1 MCLRL
6 QTTSLFLHWF
16 PACVAWTE
24 RWHPDVHVRE
34 YNKKSTEAM
43 AEWHDASLLD
53 LVVLP
58 MIPYLVWA
66 LLYYVKV
73 PPGPCL
79 FVDKQCAA
87 SCAFKALSKCCPLGT
102 TQQVAKQTPCLHKG
116 CWSRLATL

>member
-1 MCLRL
+1 M
-6 QTTSLFLHWF
+6 
-16 PACVAWTE
+16 
-24 RWHPDVHVRE
+24 HVRE

-73 PPGPCL
+73 TPLPSLP
-79 FVDKQCAA
+79 VQC
-87 SCAFKALSKCCPLGT
+87 CCHVLCIS
-102 TQQVAKQTPCLHKG
+102 A
-116 CWSRLATL
+116 

>member
-1 MCLRL
+1 MFV

-43 AEWHDASLLD
+43 AEWHEATLLD

-66 LLYYVKV
+66 LLYYIKV
-73 PPGPCL
+73 MTSINGLLFDLFTILYFVWALLYCIKVSIVSESGP
-79 FVDKQCAA
+79 
-87 SCAFKALSKCCPLGT
+87 
-102 TQQVAKQTPCLHKG
+102 
-116 CWSRLATL
+116 

>member
-1 MCLRL
+1 MCI

-43 AEWHDASLLD
+43 AEWHEATLLD
-53 LVVLP
+53 FVVLP

-73 PPGPCL
+73 LAGQQTYCAIKRSTAYQSHCMPSL
-79 FVDKQCAA
+79 FV
-87 SCAFKALSKCCPLGT
+87 L
-102 TQQVAKQTPCLHKG
+102 AKFHVQ
-116 CWSRLATL
+116 R